1 MAGQDASAQGQSR
14 APGAETRAES
24 GAESLLSLRHPSQA
38 VAQIEGL
45 AECCRE
51 PIPGMYWLMCQVLTS
66 ADPPCSTGF
75 PIKVTHR
82 ES

>member
-14 APGAETRAES
+14 APGAESTAES

-45 AECCRE
+45 AEAR
-51 PIPGMYWLMCQVLTS
+51 
-66 ADPPCSTGF
+66 
-75 PIKVTHR
+75 R
-82 ES
+82 